1 MNKGSQDCGKAWRR
15 HSRWGVSI
23 HEGPEARIGLASL
36 PYLDHQ
42 VWLELESEVEVGAE
56 GREVMG

>member
-1 MNKGSQDCGKAWRR
+1 M
-15 HSRWGVSI
+15 SI